1 MTIDEIRRANARWL
15 RDHEAG
21 GNQSEFGRRM
31 GASNRQQ
38 VTNWI
43 GPNPVKSIG
52 HETARQIERAFG
64 RPVGWLDE
72 RHPEHGAPLGS
83 TISIQPMQSE
93 GRLSSLLT
101 PAVEQ
106 LGVSQEWL
114 RRNVGSRP
122 SEHMAVTTV
131 TGDAM
136 RESLPEGTI
145 VLVDRSSSAASED
158 GIYMLGRQDS
168 AGQAW
173 FRRIARGID
182 GRLHITAEHPNIEP
196 MMARTLKGS
205 GLVVLGRVVVALE
218 VRRL

>member
-1 MTIDEIRRANARWL
+1 MTIEDIRRDNARWL

-21 GNQSEFGRRM
+21 RNQAEFGRRM
-31 GASNRQQ
+31 GSCNRQQ

-43 GPNPVKSIG
+43 GIHPVKGIG

-72 RHPEHGAPLGS
+72 RHPAEGKPLGR
-83 TISIQPMQSE
+83 TISIQAMPPE
-93 GRLSSLLT
+93 ARLSSLLT

-106 LGVSQEWL
+106 LGVSPEWL
-114 RRNVGSRP
+114 RRNIGSRAA
-122 SEHMAVTTV
+122 EHMAVATV
-131 TGDAM
+131 AGDAM
-136 RESLPEGTI
+136 RDTLPEGTI
-145 VLVDRSSSAASED
+145 VLVDRSASAAGED
-158 GIYMLGRQDS
+158 GIYMLGRKEAPD
-168 AGQAW
+168 QAW

-182 GRLHITAEHPNIEP
+182 GNLRITGEHPNVEP
-196 MMARTLKGS
+196 LVIKTMAKS